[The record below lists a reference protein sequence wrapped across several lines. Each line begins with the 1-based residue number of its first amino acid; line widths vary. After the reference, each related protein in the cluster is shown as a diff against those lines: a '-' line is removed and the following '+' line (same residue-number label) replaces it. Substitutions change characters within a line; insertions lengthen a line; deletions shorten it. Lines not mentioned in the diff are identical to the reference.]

1 MFDEISRGYLPGNYY
16 SDRLVFKRRAPLL
29 EASRYPNKI
38 EVSSTRSYAI
48 VVHKTGARLSD
59 AFAWM
64 ATHPYIMVLHTA
76 PAGGI
81 VAVEAYES
89 PQQRAYA
96 MVVLRAA
103 TPEDEHTARM
113 MQPHGE
119 SRRSGACPAPVTGLL
134 LRSAVNMQAVWLWL
148 ARSRG
153 RLARLVD
160 APLPQPFAPTT
171 VAAAAGV
178 HVRRGPSRE
187 SLDSVLPR
195 YEPPPPSLHCSVEYA
210 VDEGVG
216 LLSPPDYGDVAADTP
231 YGRSFAQAGASSS
244 EPRGFARTFTRS
256 MPALSEP
263 PPQDDAAE
271 AESEAE
277 EESEREDEAAA
288 PAVRIAEQTATV
300 QPHANSSAPMLRSLQ
315 VHMRRSRL
323 AARTAPEYS
332 ARRRPGGWL
341 ARLLSTVLD

>member
-16 SDRLVFKRRAPLL
+16 SDRLVYKRRAPLL

-64 ATHPYIMVLHTA
+64 ATHPYIMVLHTE
-76 PAGGI
+76 PGGT

-103 TPEDEHTARM
+103 TAEDEHTARM

-134 LRSAVNMQAVWLWL
+134 VRPAVNMQAVWLWL
-148 ARSRG
+148 ARNRG

-160 APLPQPFAPTT
+160 APLPQPFTPA
-171 VAAAAGV
+171 VAAAA

-195 YEPPPPSLHCSVEYA
+195 YEPPPPSLHCSVEFA
-210 VDEGVG
+210 DADEGVG
-216 LLSPPDYGDVAADTP
+216 LASPPDYGDVAADTP
-231 YGRSFAQAGASSS
+231 YGRSFAQTAASAGS
-244 EPRGFARTFTRS
+244 RGFTRTFTRS

-263 PPQDDAAE
+263 PAE
-271 AESEAE
+271 VAES
-277 EESEREDEAAA
+277 AA
-288 PAVRIAEQTATV
+288 PAVRIAEQTATAR
-300 QPHANSSAPMLRSLQ
+300 PSTNSTAPIVRSLQ
-315 VHMRRSRL
+315 VHVRRSRL

>member
-1 MFDEISRGYLPGNYY
+1 MFDDISRGYLPSNYY
-16 SDRLVFKRRAPLL
+16 SDRLVYKRRAPLL

-48 VVHKTGARLSD
+48 VVHKTSARLRD

-64 ATHPYIMVLHTA
+64 ATHPYIMVLHTE
-76 PAGGI
+76 AGGV

-89 PQQRAYA
+89 PQQRSYA
-96 MVVLRAA
+96 MVILRAA
-103 TPEDEHTARM
+103 TAEDQHTAHI

-134 LRSAVNMQAVWLWL
+134 IRPGVTMQAVWLWL
-148 ARSRG
+148 ARNHG
-153 RLARLVD
+153 HLARLVD
-160 APLPQPFAPTT
+160 APLPQSFIPS
-171 VAAAAGV
+171 VAAV

-195 YEPPPPSLHCSVEYA
+195 YEPPPPSLHCSVEYC
-210 VDEGVG
+210 DEGVG
-216 LLSPPDYGDVAADTP
+216 WASSPPDYGEVAADTP
-231 YGRSFAQAGASSS
+231 YGRSFAQTTSS
-244 EPRGFARTFTRS
+244 EPRTFTRTFTRS

-263 PPQDDAAE
+263 PSEPIDTHAE
-271 AESEAE
+271 PETP
-277 EESEREDEAAA
+277 A
-288 PAVRIAEQTATV
+288 PAVRIAEQTAPVEASRQYNTT
-300 QPHANSSAPMLRSLQ
+300 ATAPVLRSLQ

-332 ARRRPGGWL
+332 ARRRSGGWL